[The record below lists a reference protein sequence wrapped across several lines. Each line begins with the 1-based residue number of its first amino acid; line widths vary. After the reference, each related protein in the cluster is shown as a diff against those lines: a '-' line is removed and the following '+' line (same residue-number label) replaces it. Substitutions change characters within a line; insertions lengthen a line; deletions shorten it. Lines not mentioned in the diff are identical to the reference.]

1 MLNFV
6 KGITRLI
13 TWRVNFLFFTSF
25 FFFIFFFKFFSFFV
39 LNTMINRS
47 SRLTVLSISNLSHAI
62 LLQDMHFTQQQLQ
75 RNLTKTEPKFYYNTS
90 IRAMRRLSIKRNI
103 FYPIVFCVKLSWSSR
118 QNSRKVN
125 SIFDS
130 SFIFILSKNDF
141 INFFDLSKS

>member
-1 MLNFV
+1 MKSQLF
-6 KGITRLI
+6 IFYFF
-13 TWRVNFLFFTSF
+13 FLFH
-25 FFFIFFFKFFSFFV
+25 FFFKFFSFFV

>member
-130 SFIFILSKNDF
+130 SFIFILFKNDF

>member
-118 QNSRKVN
+118 QRKVN

>member
-125 SIFDS
+125 SIFDG

>member
-25 FFFIFFFKFFSFFV
+25 FFFIFFLKFFSFFV

-125 SIFDS
+125 SIFDG